1 MLLALLIMALLCL
14 GVMFFTLAAIQDYAK
29 KTGNANKATN
39 KLYGFFYILI
49 GIASI
54 ALVVLYIL

>member
-14 GVMFFTLAAIQDYAK
+14 GVMFFTLAAIQDYSK
-29 KTGNANKATN
+29 KTGINNRSTD